1 MIRRPPRSTRTDTL
15 FPDTTLF
22 RSAAVGTVRDLDPKA
37 EHVAELALQRLD
49 IRMGVL
55 MGHGPGAR
63 FFGLAGTHELLGL
76 ADGKIAVDDLERE
89 RRRIVRFYD
98 RAGVATV
105 QLADS
110 HLAQPL
116 RTSFN
121 QHQQRNEERPVGTD
135 SVRTR

>member
-63 FFGLAGTHELLGL
+63 FFGLAGPHELLGL
-76 ADGKIAVDDLERE
+76 ADGKIAVDDLQRE
-89 RRRIVRFYD
+89 RLRLVRFYV
-98 RAGVATV
+98 RAGVAHV
-105 QLADS
+105 PLAGRDIATHLLRSVKQS
-110 HLAQPL
+110 HQ
-116 RTSFN
+116 
-121 QHQQRNEERPVGTD
+121 
-135 SVRTR
+135 VRDPAARHFDEPP

>member
-63 FFGLAGTHELLGL
+63 FFGLAGTHELLGP

-89 RRRIVRFYD
+89 RLRIVRFYE
-98 RAGVATV
+98 RAGVAPV
-105 QLADS
+105 
-110 HLAQPL
+110 HLSRRDTHQPL
-116 RTSFN
+116 PRELNPT
-121 QHQQRNEERPVGTD
+121 QH
-135 SVRTR
+135 